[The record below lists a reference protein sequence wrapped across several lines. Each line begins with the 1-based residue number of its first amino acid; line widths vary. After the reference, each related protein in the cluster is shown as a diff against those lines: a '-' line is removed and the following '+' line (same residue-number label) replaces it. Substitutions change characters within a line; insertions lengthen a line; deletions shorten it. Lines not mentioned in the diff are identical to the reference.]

1 MAAVLVM
8 MVLLPITAWSVDED
22 IVQKQE
28 VEARLLIRA
37 LGRYGPEARVS
48 AILLACGKD
57 GLANSV
63 LPAQFD
69 VAKNALDQMMGG
81 DGWSAQN
88 AAFIQALSNDRRV
101 DLAEGTAARLWAY
114 RLGFRDATRSVE
126 GFVLVCDVGV
136 KAADDLLKARAVGK

>member
-1 MAAVLVM
+1 VNKHTRGVTRIATVLVT
-8 MVLLPITAWSVDED
+8 VLLPITAWSVDED

-37 LGRYGPEARVS
+37 LGGYGPEARVS

-69 VAKNALDQMMGG
+69 VAIYASRAN
-81 DGWSAQN
+81 
-88 AAFIQALSNDRRV
+88 
-101 DLAEGTAARLWAY
+101 
-114 RLGFRDATRSVE
+114 
-126 GFVLVCDVGV
+126 
-136 KAADDLLKARAVGK
+136 KARGWVECSERCVHTGAVK